1 MVIAGCV
8 VFSGVDSELAVVG
21 NGVAEVLVVVAVVVV
36 VIVVDVVVVVGSGVA
51 GAWVGRFSSKNWIQN
66 G

>member
-8 VFSGVDSELAVVG
+8 VFSEVDLELAAVGTSVVE
-21 NGVAEVLVVVAVVVV
+21 GVIVVTVVV

-51 GAWVGRFSSKNWIQN
+51 GAWVGWSSSKNWIQN

>member
-1 MVIAGCV
+1 MAGCV
-8 VFSGVDSELAVVG
+8 VFSGVDSEIVVVG
-21 NGVAEVLVVVAVVVV
+21 TSVVEEVIVVAVVV